1 MLPVPT
7 FLRLI
12 RAETLKELFEKTP
25 RGVSSAFNAEGV
37 YLLRLVGGRWRVVGA
52 YGVGEKALGLRLPLE
67 WVPPEGPIPLPG
79 PLAFSPDGRERPGYG
94 LKRGDFALLLEGVS
108 SLDPD
113 GEELLTVLLE
123 VVVLRAQR
131 LVSLQILD
139 FILAFGKRLR
149 MGGSLERELKEALT
163 ELLAHTGF
171 GAGALFLR
179 EGEICRLLVV
189 GGEFPPEYLL
199 YHQRHSVGCREGAGR
214 LLWESPDGV
223 AVIPDYQEYPHALPE
238 VKRMGLRTTVQLLLS
253 WAGQPYGVLA
263 LGSFGQKVE
272 MEPELKRLLLVARD
286 ELEAYLERR
295 FQVEGTLEAIAAIL
309 ERLDYETEGHM
320 RRVSELAVLL
330 GERVGVEDLEGLRMG
345 AYLHDLGK
353 L

>member
-12 RAETLKELFEKTP
+12 RAETLKELFEETP

-113 GEELLTVLLE
+113 GEELLTALLE

-189 GGEFPPEYLL
+189 GGSFPPSISFTI
-199 YHQRHSVGCREGAGR
+199 RGIPWGAGKG
-214 LLWESPDGV
+214 LAGFCGKAP
-223 AVIPDYQEYPHALPE
+223 
-238 VKRMGLRTTVQLLLS
+238 MGWR
-253 WAGQPYGVLA
+253 
-263 LGSFGQKVE
+263 
-272 MEPELKRLLLVARD
+272 
-286 ELEAYLERR
+286 
-295 FQVEGTLEAIAAIL
+295 
-309 ERLDYETEGHM
+309 
-320 RRVSELAVLL
+320 
-330 GERVGVEDLEGLRMG
+330 
-345 AYLHDLGK
+345 
-353 L
+353 